1 MINWPFHA
9 NARTDH
15 TGSPRLGGKAFSAA
29 GWITRS
35 GRRFFQET
43 RHRQPADSRDAFA
56 PRKSFRHRA
65 ARLRSSGRQR
75 LQDSG
80 RADSI
85 PPVMLDLSQYQSIGE
100 ALRDALDQYSNEVCL
115 IEADRDREKERLT
128 YRDFKQRA
136 HPLARALQE
145 ANLSAGS
152 RASIIMTNQSKWLIS
167 AYAIF
172 FSGGVLVP
180 LDYKLTP
187 DEQWQLLKH
196 SNATVLITEYPI
208 WRQLSV
214 SAGRAAAT
222 NVQTVLVT
230 EAPAKADL
238 GGAQRWEEFRG
249 AEEPVFIPRKRK
261 DIASIVYSSGTGGR
275 PKGCMMTHENYL
287 EQCVALT
294 SVYPFWP
301 GVRYLSILPTNH
313 AIDFMVGFF
322 GPFTCGACVVHL
334 RTLRPEFVRE
344 AFMRYKITYVSLV
357 PLVLK
362 NLQKGLE
369 AKFAELPPRKRKVF
383 NALVAVN
390 KSLTKSHPRLWLS
403 RRLLKQVHAAFGGE
417 LQAIIVG
424 GAFTEPQ
431 TLQFFYDLGIPVAN
445 GYGLT
450 EAGTAITVNDLKPFR
465 ADTVGKPLPGMEV
478 KIADPS
484 PNGIGEV
491 CVRSKT
497 VMSGYLNEPEL
508 TAETI
513 VDGWL
518 RTGDLGKFDAQ
529 GHLRLS
535 GRKKNMIVTEEG
547 KNIYPEDIEAAFE
560 SLPVKEFCVFAAN
573 YIWLQRSMVG
583 EQLVLVLHLEEGQT
597 LTEELR
603 REISARNSRL
613 LNYKRVH
620 GLVLVNEDFPRTAS
634 LKIKR
639 NILAERL
646 AQSDRASAILP
657 L

>member
-1 MINWPFHA
+1 
-9 NARTDH
+9 
-15 TGSPRLGGKAFSAA
+15 
-29 GWITRS
+29 
-35 GRRFFQET
+35 
-43 RHRQPADSRDAFA
+43 
-56 PRKSFRHRA
+56 
-65 ARLRSSGRQR
+65 
-75 LQDSG
+75 
-80 RADSI
+80 
-85 PPVMLDLSQYQSIGE
+85 MLDLSKYQSIGA
-100 ALRDALDQYSNEVCL
+100 ALKDALDQFSNEVCL
-115 IEADRDREKERLT
+115 IEADREREKERLT
-128 YRDFKQRA
+128 YRDFKERA
-136 HPLARALQE
+136 HPLAKALQGTGF
-145 ANLSAGS
+145 SAAD

-172 FSGGVLVP
+172 HDGGVLVP

-196 SNATVLITEYPI
+196 SCAKVLITEYPI

-214 SAGRAAAT
+214 AEGRLRAT
-222 NVQTVLVT
+222 DVKTVLVT
-230 EAPAKADL
+230 EAPANADL
-238 GGAQRWEEFRG
+238 DSAQRWEEFRG
-249 AEEPVFIPRKRK
+249 AGEPDFVPRSRK
-261 DIASIVYSSGTGGR
+261 DTACIVYSSGTGGR

-294 SVYPFWP
+294 SIYPFAP

-322 GPFTCGACVVHL
+322 GPFICGAAVVHL
-334 RTLRPEFVRE
+334 RTLRPEYVRG
-344 AFMRYKITYVSLV
+344 AFSKYKITYVSLV

-362 NLQKGLE
+362 NLQKGLQ
-369 AKFAELPPRKRKVF
+369 ARFDELPAGKRRIFDGIVT
-383 NALVAVN
+383 VN
-390 KSLTKSHPRLWLS
+390 KALTKSRPRLGLS
-403 RRLLKQVHAAFGGE
+403 RRLLKQVHEPFGGE
-417 LQAIIVG
+417 LQTIIVG

-478 KIADPS
+478 KIVNASAD
-484 PNGIGEV
+484 GIGEV
-491 CVRSKT
+491 TVRSKT
-497 VMSGYLNEPEL
+497 IMSGYLNDPEL

-518 RTGDLGKFDAQ
+518 MTGDLGRFDAA
-529 GHLRLS
+529 GHLQLF

-547 KNIYPEDIEAAFE
+547 KNIYPEDIESVFE

-573 YIWLQRSMVG
+573 YIWPQRSMVG
-583 EQLVLVLHLEEGQT
+583 EQLLLALHLEPGQT
-597 LTEELR
+597 YTEELR
-603 REISARNSRL
+603 RDISARNNKL
-613 LNYKRVH
+613 LNYKRLH
-620 GLVLVNEDFPRTAS
+620 GVVLCGEDFPRTAS

-639 NILAERL
+639 NALADQLARL
-646 AQSDRASAILP
+646 DRADAILP